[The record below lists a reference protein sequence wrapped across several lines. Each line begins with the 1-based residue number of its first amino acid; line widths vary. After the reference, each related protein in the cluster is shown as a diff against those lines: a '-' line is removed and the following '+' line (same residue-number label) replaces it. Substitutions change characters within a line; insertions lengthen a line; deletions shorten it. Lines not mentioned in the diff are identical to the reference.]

1 MVGFSNL
8 IFRFLV
14 LIRSQLGFRI
24 QDGAECGNNKFMVWF
39 SELQSKAK
47 FFIQSFIDFENLL
60 IENMFLDCCTV
71 LCFLDLILQ
80 TSKEICVGYTS

>member
-1 MVGFSNL
+1 MVGWSNL

-24 QDGAECGNNKFMVWF
+24 QDGAECGNNKFMGWF

-71 LCFLDLILQ
+71 PCFLDLILQ